1 MSSTVALGATVL
13 LDYAGAEHAL
23 FAIHKR
29 LSDGSCVF
37 AEEVAKLDI
46 LVRLLTG
53 GNPDLAQLPATRAT
67 APYRDLACVVMRG
80 NLAAFRDV
88 VQRKQTCFQEDGLLR
103 IVSRQVAE
111 RG

>member
-1 MSSTVALGATVL
+1 MATVL

-29 LSDGSCVF
+29 LSDGSC
-37 AEEVAKLDI
+37 EVAKLDI

-67 APYRDLACVVMRG
+67 APYRDLAYVVMRG

>member
-1 MSSTVALGATVL
+1 MSSTVALVATVL

-29 LSDGSCVF
+29 LSDGNCVF

-67 APYRDLACVVMRG
+67 APYRDLAYVVMRG

>member
-1 MSSTVALGATVL
+1 MGTYSL
-13 LDYAGAEHAL
+13 LPLRLIYAGRMILLAL
-23 FAIHKR
+23 ASSSRRCALH
-29 LSDGSCVF
+29 
-37 AEEVAKLDI
+37 
-46 LVRLLTG
+46 
-53 GNPDLAQLPATRAT
+53 PATRAT